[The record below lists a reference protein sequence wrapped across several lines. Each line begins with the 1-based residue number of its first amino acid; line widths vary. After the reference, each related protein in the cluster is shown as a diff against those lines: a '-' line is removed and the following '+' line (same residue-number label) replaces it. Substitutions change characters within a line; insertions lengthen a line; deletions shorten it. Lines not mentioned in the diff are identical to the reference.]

1 MVKSTIHFI
10 GLKKQ
15 YYLCHMKFLVTAFIA
30 FFPLI
35 GFSQEK
41 IEREKR
47 IKTDEVPSKAI
58 EWMDDAYEDVESQ
71 IKWYFEET
79 SGSYSYEAKL
89 KYLDDLH
96 SVEFDT
102 LGNIQDIEIIK
113 EWDELRPEVK
123 ENLRNYFQSNF
134 KKFKIRKIQ
143 IQYTG
148 EEDDLEDLIDENEFD
163 DLTIRYEIKFYG
175 KTDQDKKIWEALF
188 DDEGKFIEKQEVIIN
203 TSNNLNF

>member
-1 MVKSTIHFI
+1 MKSLLVALISFI
-10 GLKKQ
+10 PILS
-15 YYLCHMKFLVTAFIA
+15 LA
-30 FFPLI
+30 
-35 GFSQEK
+35 QEK

-47 IKTDEVPSKAI
+47 IKSNEVPSKAI
-58 EWMDDAYEDVESQ
+58 EWMDDAYEDLENQ

-79 SGSYSYEAKL
+79 SGSYSYEAKV
-89 KYLDDLH
+89 KFMDDLH

-113 EWDELRPEVK
+113 EWDELLPGVK
-123 ENLRNYFQSNF
+123 ENLQNYFQSNF

-148 EEDDLEDLIDENEFD
+148 DEDDLEDLIDENEFE

-175 KTDQDKKIWEALF
+175 KTEQDKKIWEALF
-188 DDEGKFIEKQEVIIN
+188 DDEGKYIQKREVILN

>member
-1 MVKSTIHFI
+1 MW
-10 GLKKQ
+10 LKKP
-15 YYLCHMKFLVTAFIA
+15 YYFCNMKSLLVALISFIPILSLA
-30 FFPLI
+30 
-35 GFSQEK
+35 QEK

-47 IKTDEVPSKAI
+47 IKSNEVPSKAI
-58 EWMDDAYEDVESQ
+58 EWMDDAYEDLENQ

-79 SGSYSYEAKL
+79 SGRYSYEAKV
-89 KYLDDLH
+89 KFMDDLH
-96 SVEFDT
+96 SIEFDT

-113 EWDELRPEVK
+113 EWDELLPEVK
-123 ENLRNYFQSNF
+123 ENLQNYFQSNF

-148 EEDDLEDLIDENEFD
+148 DEDDLEDLIDENEFD

-175 KTDQDKKIWEALF
+175 KTEQDKKIWEALF
-188 DDEGKFIEKQEVIIN
+188 DDEGKYIQKREVILN